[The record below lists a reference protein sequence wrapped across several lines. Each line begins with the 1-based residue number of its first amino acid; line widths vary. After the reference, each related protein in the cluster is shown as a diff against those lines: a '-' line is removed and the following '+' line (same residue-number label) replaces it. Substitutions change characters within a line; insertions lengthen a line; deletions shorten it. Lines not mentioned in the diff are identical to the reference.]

1 MNENKKKNGTDSP
14 KWGRHPRESRKSHCV
29 MVRFDDGEWLRFLA
43 MHGKSGV
50 EARAVFLKAH
60 FFGQPFRVLVTD
72 KTLLDYCTKL
82 SAFHAQY
89 RMVGNNYNQTVKE
102 LRCHFSNKVIH
113 ISINPHPDDRL
124 TAMEMESL
132 AREYLEK
139 LGYGDQPYL
148 IFKHEDINR
157 HHLHIVSVNVD
168 ENGRRLNKDFIHRRS
183 KRITTELERKYGLHP
198 ADRRQ
203 HRNDNSLRK
212 VDASQGDVKR
222 QVSNTVKAVM
232 ATYKFRTMGE
242 YRALLSLYNVTV
254 EEARGMV
261 NGREYH
267 GLVYS
272 ATADGGN
279 KVGNPF
285 KASCIGKSGGYEAV
299 LRRFEYPNAQIRDK
313 RLADMTRKTVA
324 AVLDRTYRKDE
335 FVALLKAKGVD
346 VVFRHTDGGRI
357 YGATFIDHRTGC
369 VLNGSRLGREFSANA
384 LQEHFT
390 LPYADTPPMP
400 FTLTRDEPQ
409 AEAHTYVEHGESHS
423 TGLGLLGGDA
433 SGAQAEEAAFERELK
448 RKRKKRRKGLG
459 L

>member
-1 MNENKKKNGTDSP
+1 MVAKISVGTSLYGALAYNGVKVNEGEGKLLAVNK
-14 KWGRHPRESRKSHCV
+14 V
-29 MVRFDDGEWLRFLA
+29 FDDG
-43 MHGKSGV
+43 SGRV
-50 EARAVFLKAH
+50 DIARAEQDFKRYMPENV
-60 FFGQPFRVLVTD
+60 RT
-72 KTLLDYCTKL
+72 
-82 SAFHAQY
+82 
-89 RMVGNNYNQTVKE
+89 R
-102 LRCHFSNKVIH
+102 NKVIH
-113 ISINPHPDDRL
+113 ISLNPHPDDRL
-124 TAMEMESL
+124 TDMELENL

-168 ENGRRLNKDFIHRRS
+168 ERGRRLNKDFIHRRS
-183 KRITTELERKYGLHP
+183 KEITRDLERKYGLHL

-203 HRNDNSLRK
+203 HRNDNPLRK

-222 QVSNTVKAVM
+222 QVANTVKAVM
-232 ATYKFRTMGE
+232 AAYKFRTMGE

-261 NGREYH
+261 NEREYH

-272 ATADGGN
+272 ATDDAGN

-285 KASCIGKSGGYEAV
+285 KASRIGKSVGYEAV
-299 LRRFEYPNAQIRDK
+299 RRRFEYSNAQFRDK
-313 RLADMTRKTVA
+313 RLADTTRKTVA
-324 AVLDRTYRKDE
+324 AALGRTYRKEE
-335 FVALLKAKGVD
+335 FTALLKAKGVD
-346 VVFRHTDGGRI
+346 VVFRHTDEGRI

-400 FTLTRDEPQ
+400 FTLTREEPQ
-409 AEAHTYVEHGESHS
+409 AEARTYAEHDEGHS

-433 SGAQAEEAAFERELK
+433 SGTQAEEAAFERELK
-448 RKRKKRRKGLG
+448 RRRKKRRKGLG

>member
-1 MNENKKKNGTDSP
+1 MVAKITVGTSLYGALAYNGMKVNEGEGKLLAGNK
-14 KWGRHPRESRKSHCV
+14 V
-29 MVRFDDGEWLRFLA
+29 FDDG
-43 MHGKSGV
+43 SGRV
-50 EARAVFLKAH
+50 DIARAEQDFKRYMPENV
-60 FFGQPFRVLVTD
+60 RT
-72 KTLLDYCTKL
+72 
-82 SAFHAQY
+82 
-89 RMVGNNYNQTVKE
+89 R
-102 LRCHFSNKVIH
+102 NKVIH
-113 ISINPHPDDRL
+113 ISLNPHPDDRL
-124 TAMEMESL
+124 TDMEMESL

-272 ATADGGN
+272 
-279 KVGNPF
+279 
-285 KASCIGKSGGYEAV
+285 
-299 LRRFEYPNAQIRDK
+299 
-313 RLADMTRKTVA
+313 
-324 AVLDRTYRKDE
+324 
-335 FVALLKAKGVD
+335 
-346 VVFRHTDGGRI
+346 
-357 YGATFIDHRTGC
+357 HR
-369 VLNGSRLGREFSANA
+369 
-384 LQEHFT
+384 
-390 LPYADTPPMP
+390 
-400 FTLTRDEPQ
+400 
-409 AEAHTYVEHGESHS
+409 
-423 TGLGLLGGDA
+423 
-433 SGAQAEEAAFERELK
+433 
-448 RKRKKRRKGLG
+448 
-459 L
+459 

>member
-1 MNENKKKNGTDSP
+1 MVAKITVGTSLYGALAYNGMKVNEGEGKLLAVNK
-14 KWGRHPRESRKSHCV
+14 V
-29 MVRFDDGEWLRFLA
+29 FDDG
-43 MHGKSGV
+43 SGRV
-50 EARAVFLKAH
+50 DIARAEQDFKRYMPENV
-60 FFGQPFRVLVTD
+60 RT
-72 KTLLDYCTKL
+72 
-82 SAFHAQY
+82 
-89 RMVGNNYNQTVKE
+89 R
-102 LRCHFSNKVIH
+102 NKVIH
-113 ISINPHPDDRL
+113 ISLNPHPDDRL
-124 TAMEMESL
+124 TDMEMESL

-168 ENGRRLNKDFIHRRS
+168 ERGRRLNKDFIHRRS
-183 KRITTELERKYGLHP
+183 KRITTELERKYGLHT

-203 HRNDNSLRK
+203 HSNDNSLRK
-212 VDASQGDVKR
+212 VDVLQGYVKR

-242 YRALLSLYNVTV
+242 YCALLSLYNVTV

-261 NGREYH
+261 NGREFH

-272 ATADGGN
+272 ATDDAGN

-285 KASCIGKSGGYEAV
+285 KASRIGKSVGYEAV
-299 LRRFEYPNAQIRDK
+299 LRRFEYSNAQIRDK

-324 AVLDRTYRKDE
+324 AALGRTYRKEE
-335 FVALLKAKGVD
+335 FIALLKAKGVD
-346 VVFRHTDGGRI
+346 VVFRHTDEGRI

-400 FTLTRDEPQ
+400 FTLTREEPQ
-409 AEAHTYVEHGESHS
+409 TEARTYVEHDEGHS

>member
-1 MNENKKKNGTDSP
+1 MVAKITVGTSLYGALAYNGMKVNEGEGKLLAGNK
-14 KWGRHPRESRKSHCV
+14 V
-29 MVRFDDGEWLRFLA
+29 FDDG
-43 MHGKSGV
+43 SGRV
-50 EARAVFLKAH
+50 DIARAEQDFKRYMPENV
-60 FFGQPFRVLVTD
+60 RT
-72 KTLLDYCTKL
+72 
-82 SAFHAQY
+82 
-89 RMVGNNYNQTVKE
+89 R
-102 LRCHFSNKVIH
+102 NKVIH
-113 ISINPHPDDRL
+113 ISLNPHPDDRL
-124 TAMEMESL
+124 TDMEMESL

-272 ATADGGN
+272 ATDDGGCN
-279 KVGNPF
+279 LQIFLCLFLEKLNMPQNTPVT
-285 KASCIGKSGGYEAV
+285 KAS
-299 LRRFEYPNAQIRDK
+299 
-313 RLADMTRKTVA
+313 
-324 AVLDRTYRKDE
+324 
-335 FVALLKAKGVD
+335 
-346 VVFRHTDGGRI
+346 
-357 YGATFIDHRTGC
+357 
-369 VLNGSRLGREFSANA
+369 
-384 LQEHFT
+384 
-390 LPYADTPPMP
+390 
-400 FTLTRDEPQ
+400 
-409 AEAHTYVEHGESHS
+409 
-423 TGLGLLGGDA
+423 
-433 SGAQAEEAAFERELK
+433 
-448 RKRKKRRKGLG
+448 
-459 L
+459 

>member
-1 MNENKKKNGTDSP
+1 MPEN
-14 KWGRHPRESRKSHCV
+14 
-29 MVRFDDGEWLRFLA
+29 VRTR
-43 MHGKSGV
+43 
-50 EARAVFLKAH
+50 
-60 FFGQPFRVLVTD
+60 
-72 KTLLDYCTKL
+72 
-82 SAFHAQY
+82 
-89 RMVGNNYNQTVKE
+89 
-102 LRCHFSNKVIH
+102 NKVIH
-113 ISINPHPDDRL
+113 ISLNPHPDDRL
-124 TAMEMESL
+124 TDMEMESL

-272 ATADGGN
+272 ATDDGGN

-285 KASCIGKSGGYEAV
+285 KASCIGKSVGYEAV

-357 YGATFIDHRTGC
+357 YGGDLHRPPHGLCAERLPAGQGIFRQRLAGALHFAVCGHAADAVHPYTGRTARRKPIPMWNTARAIPRAWACLAATHRAHRRKKPP
-369 VLNGSRLGREFSANA
+369 SSAN
-384 LQEHFT
+384 
-390 LPYADTPPMP
+390 
-400 FTLTRDEPQ
+400 
-409 AEAHTYVEHGESHS
+409 SN
-423 TGLGLLGGDA
+423 A
-433 SGAQAEEAAFERELK
+433 SGRNAGRVWDYKLSV
-448 RKRKKRRKGLG
+448 RRASKQRSDLW
-459 L
+459 LSKVRPLVASPRT